1 MPKKLSGL
9 SGASY
14 PGRIWKTFMQ
24 KIHEGLEPQE
34 FLSYE
39 PEQSKTEEAVPQENP
54 GAETTENTTD
64 QDQETQPIDIQG
76 NVTEK
81 PENKKDNKSSEEQEN
96 PSDTDNNQTDQ
107 NPTTNPDDNQ
117 QPENPTEN
125 PSDNTNQNP
134 AENPGDNT
142 NQTPTENPDE
152 DTNQNRTE
160 ADTQGNPADTTGNPT
175 EGVQ

>member
-1 MPKKLSGL
+1 MINGSDGHD
-9 SGASY
+9 
-14 PGRIWKTFMQ
+14 Q
-24 KIHEGLEPQE
+24 K
-34 FLSYE
+34 
-39 PEQSKTEEAVPQENP
+39 
-54 GAETTENTTD
+54 NTTD
-64 QDQETQPIDIQG
+64 QNQETKPIDIQG

-81 PENKKDNKSSEEQEN
+81 PENKKDNKSSEDQEN
-96 PSDTDNNQTDQ
+96 PSDSDNNQNDQ

-152 DTNQNRTE
+152 DTIRIGQKRIHREIRQIQPGILRRVCSKTLAMMSE
-160 ADTQGNPADTTGNPT
+160 KMKI
-175 EGVQ
+175 

>member
-1 MPKKLSGL
+1 MHPIRDVSGKHL
-9 SGASY
+9 
-14 PGRIWKTFMQ
+14 WQ

-64 QDQETQPIDIQG
+64 QDQETKPIDIQG

-81 PENKKDNKSSEEQEN
+81 PENKKDNKSSEDQEN
-96 PSDTDNNQTDQ
+96 PSDSDNNQNDQ

-125 PSDNTNQNP
+125 PSDNTTQNP

>member
-1 MPKKLSGL
+1 
-9 SGASY
+9 
-14 PGRIWKTFMQ
+14 MQ

-39 PEQSKTEEAVPQENP
+39 SGQPKTEEA
-54 GAETTENTTD
+54 ENTTD
-64 QDQETQPIDIQG
+64 QNQETKPIDIQG

-81 PENKKDNKSSEEQEN
+81 PENKKDNKSSEDQEN
-96 PSDTDNNQTDQ
+96 PSDSDNNQNDQ

-142 NQTPTENPDE
+142 NQT
-152 DTNQNRTE
+152 RTE

>member
-1 MPKKLSGL
+1 
-9 SGASY
+9 
-14 PGRIWKTFMQ
+14 MQ

-64 QDQETQPIDIQG
+64 QDQETKPIDIQG

-96 PSDTDNNQTDQ
+96 PSDSDNNQESQ
-107 NPTTNPDDNQ
+107 EPETNPGENQ
-117 QPENPTEN
+117 QPDNPQENPTEN
-125 PSDNTNQNP
+125 PG
-134 AENPGDNT
+134 ENT
-142 NQTPTENPDE
+142 NQTPVKSISA
-152 DTNQNRTE
+152 NRFKSE
-160 ADTQGNPADTTGNPT
+160 SSLMSR
-175 EGVQ
+175 

>member
-1 MPKKLSGL
+1 MMIRVASGAAPVKFSPGTIFPAAIPASAVPWPLVSLDGTMANGSSEASARSISFFRNNLPYGTSVSAISCPGKLS
-9 SGASY
+9 AS
-14 PGRIWKTFMQ
+14 PF
-24 KIHEGLEPQE
+24 
-34 FLSYE
+34 SA
-39 PEQSKTEEAVPQENP
+39 S
-54 GAETTENTTD
+54 
-64 QDQETQPIDIQG
+64 
-76 NVTEK
+76 
-81 PENKKDNKSSEEQEN
+81 
-96 PSDTDNNQTDQ
+96 DNNQNDQ

-160 ADTQGNPADTTGNPT
+160 ADTQGNPADTAVNAT

>member
-1 MPKKLSGL
+1 
-9 SGASY
+9 
-14 PGRIWKTFMQ
+14 MQ

-64 QDQETQPIDIQG
+64 QDQETKPIDIQG

-81 PENKKDNKSSEEQEN
+81 PENKKDNKSSEDQEN
-96 PSDTDNNQTDQ
+96 PSDSDNNQTDQ

-142 NQTPTENPDE
+142 NQ
-152 DTNQNRTE
+152 NRTE